1 MSITVPKENV
11 SVLRFTNLKK
21 IHEDAAGVTFEVPTE
36 YASMFFKLVAE
47 VNKNKQYYNV

>member
-21 IHEDAAGVTFEVPTE
+21 THEDATGVTFEVPTE
-36 YASMFFKLVAE
+36 YASMFFKLIAD
-47 VNKNKQYYNV
+47 VNQNKQHYNI